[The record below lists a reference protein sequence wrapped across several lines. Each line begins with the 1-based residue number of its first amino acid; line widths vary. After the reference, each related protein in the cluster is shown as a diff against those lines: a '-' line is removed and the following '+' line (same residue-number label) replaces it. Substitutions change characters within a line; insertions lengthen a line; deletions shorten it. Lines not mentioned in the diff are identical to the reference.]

1 MINYEVMV
9 ILDDALEEEAKNA
22 TVQSVK
28 DIIAAEGGE
37 VTKEDIWG
45 TKKLAY
51 PIQKKNEGYYA
62 VIEFQAGPDLPKE
75 LDRRLRISDAC
86 IRHII
91 VNKDEK

>member
-9 ILDDALEEEAKNA
+9 ILDDTLEEEAKNA
-22 TVQSVK
+22 TVQTVK

-45 TKKLAY
+45 PKKLAF

-62 VIEFQAGPDLPKE
+62 VIEFKAGPDLPKE

>member
-22 TVQSVK
+22 TVQTVK

-75 LDRRLRISDAC
+75 LGQKAENLRC
-86 IRHII
+86 LHQTYHR
-91 VNKDEK
+91 K